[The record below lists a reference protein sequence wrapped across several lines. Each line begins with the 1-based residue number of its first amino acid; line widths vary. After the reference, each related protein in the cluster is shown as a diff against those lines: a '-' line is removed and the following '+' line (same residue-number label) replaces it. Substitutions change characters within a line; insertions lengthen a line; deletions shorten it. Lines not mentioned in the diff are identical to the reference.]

1 MHHCWVVVMTYLHLI
16 WYSNINYVIHTV
28 HVTVVNFRYVVL
40 TSKHHEGWTNWRS
53 NVSWNWNSVDNGP
66 HRDLVGMCNIW
77 MYCPR
82 KCPNNSKSLVYGNFH
97 FWKSYSRFWI
107 SVLSSLWDMWHQKWV
122 TFDLSI
128 FRWTCTSCPKEY
140 QTSFWIISLTFW
152 MVQSFVLERPS
163 KQLPYSRLC
172 QGYWF
177 LFPVLLCNIK
187 FCKYGSVIY
196 LLNFYQ

>member
-1 MHHCWVVVMTYLHLI
+1 MHVA
-16 WYSNINYVIHTV
+16 
-28 HVTVVNFRYVVL
+28 VVNFRYVVL

-97 FWKSYSRFWI
+97 FWKSYLRFWI

-140 QTSFWIISLTFW
+140 KLVFGLYHSLF
-152 MVQSFVLERPS
+152 E
-163 KQLPYSRLC
+163 
-172 QGYWF
+172 WF
-177 LFPVLLCNIK
+177 NPL
-187 FCKYGSVIY
+187 Y
-196 LLNFYQ
+196 LKDQANSYRTQDYVKVTDFFFLSCYVTLNFVNTVV